1 MPENDQQDR
10 IAGVMLGTA
19 VGDALGVPYEYST
32 PPGPNQDAEML
43 GGGLGNFAPGEW
55 SDDTSMAVAVA
66 RVAATGADLR
76 TTAALDAIAEGFLE
90 WYDHG
95 PADIGN
101 QTRSV
106 LSDTRRRL
114 QLGDPGTS
122 EVMYDAAQRYARHH
136 AHSAGNGAVMRTAAV
151 AWAHLDDREA
161 CAEAAQAI
169 ALLTHA
175 DPLAS
180 ESCVIWSEAIR
191 VAIADAVID
200 PTAGLDLIGE
210 ERRDQW
216 AAWLTDAMSPT
227 REPVPGRRFTPN
239 GFTVTAVQ
247 AAVAAITHTPGTDS
261 SQLTAALHA
270 AVRIGNDT
278 DTVAAIAGGLL
289 GARWGASAVP
299 ADWRAAVHGWPGLTG
314 DDLVALGAL
323 TRTP

>member
-76 TTAALDAIAEGFLE
+76 SPQALDAIAEGFLD

-106 LSDTRRRL
+106 LSGTRRRFDR
-114 QLGDPGTS
+114 GDGS
-122 EVMYDAAQRYARHH
+122 ASQVMTEEAQKYARHH

-161 CAEAAQAI
+161 CAGAAQAI

-175 DPLAS
+175 DPLAA
-180 ESCVIWSEAIR
+180 ESCVLWSEAIR
-191 VAIADAVID
+191 VAIVEAEIRLD
-200 PTAGLDLIGE
+200 AGLDLIPE
-210 ERRDQW
+210 ERRAAW
-216 AAWLTDAMSPT
+216 AAWLSDAMSPT

-239 GFTVTAVQ
+239 GYTVTAVQ
-247 AAVAAITHTPGTDS
+247 AAVAAITLTPSTDAS
-261 SQLTAALHA
+261 HLAAALHA

-314 DDLVALGAL
+314 EDLVVL
-323 TRTP
+323 PQP

>member
-1 MPENDQQDR
+1 MGEIDQVQDR

-19 VGDALGVPYEYST
+19 VGDALGVPYENST
-32 PPGPNQDAEML
+32 PPGPSQDAVML

-66 RVAATGADLR
+66 RVAATGSDLR
-76 TTAALDAIAEGFLE
+76 STPALDAIAEGFLA
-90 WYDHG
+90 WYDGG
-95 PADIGN
+95 PADIGI
-101 QTRSV
+101 QTMAV
-106 LSDTRRRL
+106 LSGTRRRVDR
-114 QLGDPGTS
+114 GDGGAS
-122 EVMYDAAQRYARHH
+122 QVMREEAQRYARHH

-175 DPLAS
+175 DPLAA

-191 VAIADAVID
+191 VAIVDGVFRMD
-200 PTAGLDLIGE
+200 AGLDVLPE
-210 ERRDQW
+210 ERRGAW
-216 AAWLTDAMSPT
+216 AAWLADAMSPT

-239 GFTVTAVQ
+239 GYTVTAVQ
-247 AAVAAITHTPGTDS
+247 AAVAAITLTTAPDS
-261 SQLTAALHA
+261 SHLAAALHA
-270 AVRIGNDT
+270 AVRIGHDT

-299 ADWRAAVHGWPGLTG
+299 AVWRAAVHGWPGLTG
-314 DDLVALGAL
+314 EDLVALAA
-323 TRTP
+323 R

>member
-1 MPENDQQDR
+1 MGEIDQVQDR

-19 VGDALGVPYEYST
+19 VGDALGVPYEFST
-32 PPGPNQDAEML
+32 PPGPNQDAAML

-76 TTAALDAIAEGFLE
+76 STAALDAIAEGFLE

-106 LSDTRRRL
+106 LSGTRRRL
-114 QLGDPGTS
+114 DRGDGGAS
-122 EVMYDAAQRYARHH
+122 QVMREEAQSYARSH

-151 AWAHLDDREA
+151 AWAHLDDRES

-175 DPLAS
+175 DPLAAD
-180 ESCVIWSEAIR
+180 SCVMWSEAIR
-191 VAIADAVID
+191 VAIVDGAIRVD
-200 PTAGLDLIGE
+200 AGLDLLPE
-210 ERRDQW
+210 ERRTPW
-216 AAWLTDAMSPT
+216 AAWLADAMSPT
-227 REPVPGRRFTPN
+227 RELVPGRRFTPN
-239 GFTVTAVQ
+239 GYTVTAVQ
-247 AAVAAITHTPGTDS
+247 AAVAAITLTPAADS
-261 SQLTAALHA
+261 THLAAALHA

-299 ADWRAAVHGWPGLTG
+299 AVWRAAVHGWPGLTG
-314 DDLVALGAL
+314 EDLVTLAPL
-323 TRTP
+323 TAP